1 MKTHT
6 ATKVIKTTCG
16 KIISYFEKDGAIPK
30 MHCMDGPA
38 IIHPEGSKKA
48 SEYYIYGI
56 KYSKS
61 KWQELISQHKAVFT
75 GEPMNLEF

>member
-16 KIISYFEKDGAIPK
+16 KIISYFEKEGAIPK

-56 KYSKS
+56 
-61 KWQELISQHKAVFT
+61 LIPKAEYTERCVVHYYT
-75 GEPMNLEF
+75 TIWYTVYTQ